1 MCIILSFL
9 KSIQERAKLHILLL
23 RQDEYCPTME
33 EKEALSFCPEY
44 NNAQESHAR
53 HFFRFIIVILVLFF
67 FFAGLRFVENQEGLL
82 PWQRDVT
89 TSPLYAHGRLRSSWK
104 SKQEWIRKQ

>member
-53 HFFRFIIVILVLFF
+53 HFFRFIIVILVLLFF
-67 FFAGLRFVENQEGLL
+67 LQDYGLL
-82 PWQRDVT
+82 RTKKFCYHGNVT
-89 TSPLYAHGRLRSSWK
+89 
-104 SKQEWIRKQ
+104 